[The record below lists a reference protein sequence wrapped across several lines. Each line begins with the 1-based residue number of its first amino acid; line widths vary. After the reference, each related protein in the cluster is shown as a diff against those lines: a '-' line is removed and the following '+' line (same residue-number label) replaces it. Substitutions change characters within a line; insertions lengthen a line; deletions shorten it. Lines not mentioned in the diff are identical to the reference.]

1 MLPSHRVQLIAI
13 IPYGEMVSM
22 FLVEHS
28 EGIPFPIM
36 YNEKKGSR
44 LLECLRVGE
53 FFRFSFKVSRL
64 SQPLLLKPSHVPKIK
79 HSVLCHAARADSRDG
94 DWMKAGI

>member
-1 MLPSHRVQLIAI
+1 MLPSHMVQLIAI
-13 IPYGEMVSM
+13 ISYEEMVSM

-28 EGIPFPIM
+28 EGIPFLIM

-53 FFRFSFKVSRL
+53 FLDF
-64 SQPLLLKPSHVPKIK
+64 LLR
-79 HSVLCHAARADSRDG
+79 CQD
-94 DWMKAGI
+94 